1 MIITNCII
9 LAVLIHSIMAFTLKD
24 KVKSNAY
31 CGLFGFVGG
40 GGFDLFRMCIL
51 GIYNDTRGGDST
63 GVSLDGTHYGSKGNK
78 NKLFRAFIAE
88 ENPFDELAVRPKVAL
103 GHCRKASV
111 GGIGEAQAQPVY
123 IKENGKVKFVM
134 IHNGTLVN
142 YKELAKKYEVEYEA
156 SETDSQIFCK
166 IVYKAGY
173 KVLGEYIGAGAF
185 VFHDLRINKVFAFK
199 GNSKMYNNSANTEDE
214 RPFYILKSGGGYY
227 FSSIKESL
235 SAIRKNNDGD
245 VMTIKANTLTDLTGG
260 ILGYANTYDRANLH
274 QLESKYAMFD
284 EYGYNTTLINRG
296 GGYNPNKEV
305 ILTSKLILERNYKNT
320 EAYMYHDEDGFYN
333 IGGKPFTG
341 AVLTSSAGWIYDKN
355 DGFSKLNGPK
365 YNGAIFETYFMRGI
379 KMNSK
384 VDFYAC
390 NYFIQKFVDKYD
402 SDLNDLSEEEKQ
414 DLLGTILAFS
424 NTSVKIGGLFKTV
437 KKGDLINASTIY
449 LVPLFQSGIE
459 KHYYILSGK
468 VYSYKKESISQKDLF
483 NTPKHS
489 IDGTAELNKMLENN
503 SSEKELEE
511 FYVNYI
517 KQNII

>member
-1 MIITNCII
+1 
-9 LAVLIHSIMAFTLKD
+9 
-24 KVKSNAY
+24 
-31 CGLFGFVGG
+31 
-40 GGFDLFRMCIL
+40 
-51 GIYNDTRGGDST
+51 
-63 GVSLDGTHYGSKGNK
+63 
-78 NKLFRAFIAE
+78 
-88 ENPFDELAVRPKVAL
+88 
-103 GHCRKASV
+103 
-111 GGIGEAQAQPVY
+111 
-123 IKENGKVKFVM
+123 
-134 IHNGTLVN
+134 
-142 YKELAKKYEVEYEA
+142 
-156 SETDSQIFCK
+156 
-166 IVYKAGY
+166 
-173 KVLGEYIGAGAF
+173 
-185 VFHDLRINKVFAFK
+185 
-199 GNSKMYNNSANTEDE
+199 
-214 RPFYILKSGGGYY
+214 
-227 FSSIKESL
+227 
-235 SAIRKNNDGD
+235 
-245 VMTIKANTLTDLTGG
+245 
-260 ILGYANTYDRANLH
+260 
-274 QLESKYAMFD
+274 
-284 EYGYNTTLINRG
+284 
-296 GGYNPNKEV
+296 
-305 ILTSKLILERNYKNT
+305 
-320 EAYMYHDEDGFYN
+320 
-333 IGGKPFTG
+333 
-341 AVLTSSAGWIYDKN
+341 LTSSAGWIYDKN

-489 IDGTAELNKMLENN
+489 IDGTDELNKMLENN